1 MESAQYTSLAFGRR
15 AREAGIALS
24 MGSTG
29 DAYDCETPWPRAFFA
44 SLETELLDRTSFRTR
59 ADARLAV
66 FDYIEA
72 FYNPTRRHSA
82 LAYLSPAEFER
93 RYRSDPITAA

>member
-1 MESAQYTSLAFGRR
+1 
-15 AREAGIALS
+15 

-29 DAYDCETPWPRAFFA
+29 DAYDNAMAESFFA
-44 SLETELLDRTSFRTR
+44 TLETELIDRSSWRSR

-72 FYNPTRRHSA
+72 FYNPIRRHSG
-82 LAYLSPAEFER
+82 LGQLSPDQGPEEVPFGDHRCLTVDRPRKRDNSTLPVLVHEVACR
-93 RYRSDPITAA
+93 